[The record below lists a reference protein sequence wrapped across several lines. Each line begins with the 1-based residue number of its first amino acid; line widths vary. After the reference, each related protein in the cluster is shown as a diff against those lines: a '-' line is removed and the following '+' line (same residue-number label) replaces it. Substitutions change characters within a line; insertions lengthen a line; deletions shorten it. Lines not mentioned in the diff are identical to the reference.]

1 MEIFSTR
8 PAVAWG
14 RRGGLR
20 AALGREREKK
30 KTRFLFTEAKG
41 SGKKII
47 FLCLKKKNLYFDFK
61 ILSKKFYFKK
71 LKKIKSN
78 KNQRGCFLKI

>member
-30 KTRFLFTEAKG
+30 KKKRVFFSPRPKG
-41 SGKKII
+41 REKKS
-47 FLCLKKKNLYFDFK
+47 YF
-61 ILSKKFYFKK
+61 SV
-71 LKKIKSN
+71 
-78 KNQRGCFLKI
+78 

>member
-47 FLCLKKKNLYFDFK
+47 FLCLKKKN
-61 ILSKKFYFKK
+61 
-71 LKKIKSN
+71 
-78 KNQRGCFLKI
+78 